1 MNNIAVAEEFLRGAK
16 RSLDINFNPSV
27 VIPGEDV
34 TDLVTGLRSEITIGA
49 GLYQS
54 GEKVFCNLGGML
66 RYRPPET
73 YWVEANRKRY
83 IPRTGD
89 QVVGLIEER
98 GGDYYRVNIFS
109 GCLALLSRL
118 GFEGATKRNKPEL
131 KVGDL
136 IYCRVSLAHKDLD
149 TELTC
154 ISNSTSKKDWSSGE
168 TVFGQLTE
176 GLLIRV
182 SLGVARK
189 MLHPDSVLLRALGRR
204 LVFEVAVGINGA
216 VWLRCD
222 DLVHSVL
229 IRNAVLNCEALGDGQ
244 IEAMVEHLLSISA
257 QRR

>member
-168 TVFGQLTE
+168 TV
-176 GLLIRV
+176 RR
-182 SLGVARK
+182 RK
-189 MLHPDSVLLRALGRR
+189 EKR
-204 LVFEVAVGINGA
+204 LM
-216 VWLRCD
+216 C
-222 DLVHSVL
+222 LV
-229 IRNAVLNCEALGDGQ
+229 N
-244 IEAMVEHLLSISA
+244 
-257 QRR
+257 

>member
-1 MNNIAVAEEFLRGAK
+1 MNNNELTEEFLVGARK
-16 RSLDINFNPSV
+16 SIDINFKPTV
-27 VIPGEDV
+27 VMSGDDV
-34 TDLVTGLRSEITIGA
+34 TEYVTGLRSNIKIGA

-54 GEKVFCNLGGML
+54 GDKVLCNLGGML
-66 RYRPPET
+66 CYRPPET
-73 YWVEANRKRY
+73 YWIEANRKRY

-109 GCLALLSRL
+109 GSLALLSRL

-131 KVGDL
+131 KIGDL

-168 TVFGQLTE
+168 TVYGPLSE
-176 GLLIRV
+176 GLLVRV
-182 SLGVARK
+182 SLNVARK
-189 MLHPDSVLLRALGRR
+189 MLHPESTLLKALGRR
-204 LVFEVAVGINGA
+204 LVFEVAIGINGA

-222 DLVHSVL
+222 DVVHSIL
-229 IRNAVLNCEALGDGQ
+229 IRNAILNCEALGDNQ
-244 IEAMVEHLLSISA
+244 VDAMVEHLLAISM